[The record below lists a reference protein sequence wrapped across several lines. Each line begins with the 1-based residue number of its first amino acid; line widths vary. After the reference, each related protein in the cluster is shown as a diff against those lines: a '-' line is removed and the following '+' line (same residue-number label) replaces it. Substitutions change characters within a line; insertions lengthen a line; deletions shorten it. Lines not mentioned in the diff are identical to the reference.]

1 MNHRVWK
8 KGLLIAEVPIIFAD
22 RVEGTSKMSKK
33 IVFEALLMV
42 WGLLLGNGLRRSPR
56 HRTDLSSPAS

>member
-1 MNHRVWK
+1 MK
-8 KGLLIAEVPIIFAD
+8 FKALTTALSLGLMAGAD

-42 WGLLLGNGLRRSPR
+42 WGLLFANGLRRSPR
-56 HRTDLSSPAS
+56 LRSKLSSLTS

>member
-8 KGLLIAEVPIIFAD
+8 NGLSIAEVPIIFAD

-33 IVFEALLMV
+33 IVVEALLMV
-42 WGLLLGNGLRRSPR
+42 WGLLFSNGLRRSPR
-56 HRTDLSSPAS
+56 HRSNLSAPIT